1 AALPG
6 GPQPVRRLRADQLVL
21 PREVLV
27 RPELQL
33 PAGVVLEPGPA
44 VRAELVRQGIRADP
58 DLVEDAGDEHVERLP
73 VIVETSALGA
83 LAGQVTMVDGAFDP
97 IHPGH
102 VAYFEAA
109 AALGRPVL
117 CNVSPDEYVST
128 KHRPFLTQAE
138 RGAVLDA
145 FRSLDYVHLSSGSTR
160 DVLAELR
167 PHSYAKG

>member
-1 AALPG
+1 M
-6 GPQPVRRLRADQLVL
+6 
-21 PREVLV
+21 
-27 RPELQL
+27 
-33 PAGVVLEPGPA
+33 
-44 VRAELVRQGIRADP
+44 
-58 DLVEDAGDEHVERLP
+58 
-73 VIVETSALGA
+73 IVETSALGA

-117 CNVSPDEYVST
+117 CNVSPDDYVST

-160 DVLAELR
+160 DVLVELR
-167 PHSYAKG
+167 PHSYAKGADWRGRLPAEEVAACEEHQIEIVYLDTVFASSTALLDRYASGDGGD